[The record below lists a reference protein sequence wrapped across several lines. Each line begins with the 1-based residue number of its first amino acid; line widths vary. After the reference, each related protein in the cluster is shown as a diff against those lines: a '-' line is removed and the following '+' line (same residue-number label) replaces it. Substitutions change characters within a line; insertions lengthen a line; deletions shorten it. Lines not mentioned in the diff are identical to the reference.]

1 MLLRSILLFIKS
13 QFLLKQISI
22 KGYSNLLSRN
32 IISAILQTILDQY
45 QPSKPGSME
54 RRNMFVLLCIITL
67 CCIGMLSSCS
77 GDEDDKPAE
86 LPLPKITSVS
96 PAKGKE
102 GDVVTINGN
111 NFSPDA
117 TTVTVGFNGVKA
129 TEIFFSSVS
138 QISTQVP
145 TGATT
150 GNVSVTIGNQTVQG
164 PVFTVEEKVID
175 NTNQTPVNFKIAFI
189 GDSEVDVAADAVLS
203 LIKSEGTDAVVH
215 AGDLGYDSN
224 APLIFENNVN
234 AVLGA
239 DFPYFYVVGNHD
251 DHLWNISGGYQQLL
265 ESRFNRLGIKWTG
278 QLGVQSSFSYKGIF
292 FVTTAPDEFGITSA
306 EAGDFIRGQL
316 KGSSSLWRISFWHK
330 NQRLM
335 QIGGKVDEAGWHVY
349 EESRKGGAIIA
360 TAHEHSYSRTY
371 EMSNFQTQT
380 ISSTSNIV
388 NLAKDD
394 LATAYDEGRSFAFV
408 SGLGG
413 RSIRD
418 AQAGLDLNPWWADV
432 YHSNNGGQY
441 GALFGE
447 FNYNGDARLA
457 RFYFKDI
464 DGVERDEFFV
474 RSNLQ

>member
-1 MLLRSILLFIKS
+1 MNK
-13 QFLLKQISI
+13 K
-22 KGYSNLLSRN
+22 N
-32 IISAILQTILDQY
+32 IYALVWITTWC
-45 QPSKPGSME
+45 
-54 RRNMFVLLCIITL
+54 FV
-67 CCIGMLSSCS
+67 GMQSSCS
-77 GDEDDKPAE
+77 SDEGDKTEE
-86 LPLPKITSVS
+86 LPLPTITSIN
-96 PAKGKE
+96 PLKGE
-102 GDVVTINGN
+102 VGDAITINGS
-111 NFSPDA
+111 NFSANA
-117 TTVTVGFNGVKA
+117 TEVTVDFNGIKA

-145 TGATT
+145 AGATT
-150 GNVSVTIGNQTVQG
+150 GNISVTIANQTVKG
-164 PVFTVEEKVID
+164 PFFTVEEKVVINND
-175 NTNQTPVNFKIAFI
+175 QTPVNFKIAFI
-189 GDSEVDVAADAVLS
+189 GDSEVDAAADAVLS
-203 LIKSEGTDAVVH
+203 LIKSEGTNVVVH
-215 AGDLGYDSN
+215 SGDLGYDRN

-234 AVLGA
+234 AVLGE

-265 ESRFNRLGIKWTG
+265 ESRFKRLGIEWTG
-278 QLGVQSSFSYKGIF
+278 QLGVMSSFSYKGIF
-292 FVTTAPDEFGITSA
+292 FVSSAPDEFGITST
-306 EAGDFIRGQL
+306 EAGNYIRDQL
-316 KGSSSLWRISFWHK
+316 SGNSAIWRISFWHK

-335 QIGGKVDEAGWHVY
+335 QIGGKADEAGWDVY

-380 ISSTSNIV
+380 ISTTNNTV
-388 NLAKDD
+388 NLIKDN
-394 LATAYDEGRSFAFV
+394 LATSDDEGRSFAFV

-418 AQAGLDLNPWWADV
+418 GEAGLDLNPWWADV

-447 FNYNGDARLA
+447 FNYNGDAMLA

-464 DGVERDEFFV
+464 DGAERDEFFV